1 MNAILRLLTGS
12 LMALPIVY
20 ANPAAA
26 QESGKVAQNAPIVL
40 AQKALTPE
48 QIAKRKAAKAKR
60 NANQNR
66 QGNNPKARANKKGNN
81 PKARANKKGNNPQAR
96 ANKKGNNPQ
105 ARANKKGNNPNAN
118 PNARKAGPKK
128 AGPNSPAAGSA
139 AQRKKIQQL
148 KANQNKKQRS
158 QRAINEQKA
167 RQLKQNRNL
176 DAEQKV
182 YNQQAPSAA
191 RQKQLQN
198 LDALKKRRQQQQNQL
213 KTQDRKLDRR
223 DEALDQRARQ
233 LNRRD
238 QNLDARQRQV
248 NQQARTRR
256 KIQTRQVQR
265 NQAALQR
272 AKQRQNALAKQINTN
287 RNQRARLQRRN
298 NRLERQRNWLQA
310 QRRNDRRSFRR
321 NFAWRERA
329 RIVDSRRDRT
339 IFTALAGA
347 AVGAAIVGTYYVY
360 HNDSDRIY
368 SWRAR
373 DAYVDDLDNGW
384 TRNVVIR
391 VDGIRVVTIRDVDGF
406 IVRRYRVYPG
416 NRVVMLYDNRPSWW
430 DEGDLAVEVAP
441 VRYSG
446 PRSSYIIEPS
456 EASIDDVYDAVIAD
470 PVDEIGRTYTLQQ
483 ILVNRNLRDY
493 MPRIDLDTINFALG
507 SAEIPDSE
515 LDRLDA
521 VGAAMEAAIKENPD
535 EVYLIEGHTD
545 ASGDDQENL
554 ILSDERSTA
563 VANALTQYY
572 DIPPENLVT
581 QGYGEQFLK
590 VETSG
595 PDQRNRRV
603 AIRRITP
610 LLANESDTI
619 ALDSEGNEI
628 FEKQ

>member
-12 LMALPIVY
+12 LMVLPIAY
-20 ANPAAA
+20 AHPAAA
-26 QESGKVAQNAPIVL
+26 QQSGQAAQSAPIVL

-60 NANQNR
+60 NANPNA

-81 PKARANKKGNNPQAR
+81 PKARANKKGNNPT
-96 ANKKGNNPQ
+96 

-118 PNARKAGPKK
+118 PNARKTGPKK
-128 AGPNSPAAGSA
+128 PGPNSPAARNA
-139 AQRKKIQQL
+139 AQQKKIQQL

-182 YNQQAPSAA
+182 FNQQAPSAA

-213 KTQDRKLDRR
+213 KAQDRKLDRR
-223 DEALDQRARQ
+223 DEALDQRAKQ

-238 QNLDARQRQV
+238 QNLDARKRQV
-248 NQQARTRR
+248 NQQAKARRTV
-256 KIQTRQVQR
+256 QTRQVQR

-272 AKQRQNALAKQINTN
+272 AKQRQNTLAKQINTN
-287 RNQRARLQRRN
+287 RNQTTRLKRRN

-310 QRRNDRRSFRR
+310 QRSNDRRTFRS

-368 SWRAR
+368 GWRAR
-373 DAYVDDLDNGW
+373 DAYIDDLDNGW

-391 VDGIRVVTIRDVDGF
+391 ADGIRVVTIRDVDGF
-406 IVRRYRVYPG
+406 IVRRYRVYSG
-416 NRVVMLYDNRPSWW
+416 NRVVMLYDNRPRWW

-446 PRSSYIIEPS
+446 PRSSYIIEPA
-456 EASIDDVYDAVIAD
+456 EASIDDVYDAVVAD
-470 PVDEIGRTYTLQQ
+470 PVEEIDRTYTLNQ

-493 MPRIDLDTINFALG
+493 MPRIDLDTINFATG

-535 EVYLIEGHTD
+535 EVYLIEGYTD
-545 ASGDDQENL
+545 ATGDDEENL
-554 ILSDERSTA
+554 ILSDERATA

-610 LLANESDTI
+610 LLASESGDI